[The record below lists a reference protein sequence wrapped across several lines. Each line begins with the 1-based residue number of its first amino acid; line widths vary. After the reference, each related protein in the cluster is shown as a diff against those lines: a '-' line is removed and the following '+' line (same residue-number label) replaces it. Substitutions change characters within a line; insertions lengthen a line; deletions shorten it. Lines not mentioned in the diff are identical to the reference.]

1 MAAVLTDVPVLLSD
15 LELIRGLLNTLYN
28 QHHAQDI
35 VDQYRRLD
43 NRNRR
48 SPLTNAI
55 AEGLT
60 KVEGYVENAQQEDDD
75 ELPE

>member
-1 MAAVLTDVPVLLSD
+1 MGAAMTEVLLSD
-15 LELIRGLLNTLYN
+15 LELLRGLLVTLHN
-28 QHHAQDI
+28 QHEAQDI

-43 NRNRR
+43 NRGRR

-55 AEGLT
+55 YDGLT
-60 KVEGYVENAQQEDDD
+60 KVEAYIASAEQEEGDD